1 MFDRSNQIIVG
12 LEIGTSKVCAVV
24 GEMNEQGALSV
35 IGLGQ
40 ARSRGVR
47 KGEITDLTAAEE
59 DVRAALTEAE
69 AMSGVEIR
77 SVYLG
82 VTGNHIH
89 GIGNRGV
96 HPIVAADRLISDEDA
111 QDVVRNAKAI
121 NIPPQNQILHAVR
134 QHFMVDDQNGIVN
147 PVGMSGARLAVDM
160 HVIHGLAGRIE
171 NPIRAVKGL
180 QLEVENVAFTGL
192 ATALAVLSSE
202 QKEMGA
208 IAIDIGGGT
217 TEYAVYCRGVV
228 RHTGVI
234 GVGGDHISNDLAYG
248 LRVPL
253 SLAEQL
259 KLQHGSAKVDPSVR
273 GQSITLPQGAGLQH
287 RSVNLENL
295 RLIIHHR
302 VDEILELVADD
313 VIQRGLA
320 HHVRAGVF
328 LTGGTSRLPGIREL
342 AEQVF
347 GLTATLGRTSAIN
360 GLSAALDQPEFV
372 TPIGLVKFGS
382 FQEKARKPAGIRWP
396 FKLGEIFGG
405 RFSL

>member
-1 MFDRSNQIIVG
+1 MFDRQNQIIVG
-12 LEIGTSKVCAVV
+12 LEIGTHKVCAV
-24 GEMNEQGALSV
+24 GEVNEYGALNI

-47 KGEITDLTAAEE
+47 KGEITDLPTAEE
-59 DVRAALTEAE
+59 DVRSALAEAE
-69 AMSGVEIR
+69 NMSGVEIS

-82 VTGNHIH
+82 ITGNHVH

-96 HPIVAADRLISDEDA
+96 HPVVAADRIISAEDVHA
-111 QDVVRNAKAI
+111 VVRNAKAI
-121 NIPPQNQILHAVR
+121 NIPPQNQILHAAR
-134 QHFMVDDQNGIVN
+134 QHFTVDDQTGVEN

-171 NPIRAVKGL
+171 NPLRAVKGL
-180 QLEVENVAFTGL
+180 QIQVEAVVFNGL
-192 ATALAVLSSE
+192 ASALAMLTSE

-208 IAIDIGGGT
+208 ITIDIGGGT
-217 TEYAVYCRGVV
+217 TEYAVYCRGIV

-234 GVGGDHISNDLAYG
+234 GVGGDHISNDLFYG
-248 LRVPL
+248 LCVPL

-259 KLQHGSAKVDPSVR
+259 KLQHGSALVDQSVR
-273 GQSITLPQGAGLQH
+273 GQTITLPQGAGLQH
-287 RSVNLENL
+287 RAVNLENL

-302 VDEILELVADD
+302 VDEILELIADD
-313 VIQRGLA
+313 IIQRGLA

-328 LTGGTSRLPGIREL
+328 LSGGTSRLPGIREL

-347 GLTATLGRTSAIN
+347 GLPTSLGRTAGIN

-372 TPIGLVKFGS
+372 TPIGLVKYGS
-382 FQEKARKPAGIRWP
+382 FQEKPRVRSRFQWP
-396 FKLGEIFGG
+396 FGLGELLGG
-405 RFSL
+405 RFSF